1 LVLID
6 PPFGYIHDLQRG
18 LSSPCHLAERAAA
31 VELLDSPGIL
41 AERLTQLVTGI
52 LVPGGRPRVRRVA
65 VPDADRAAHLAYGAE
80 PRMRRL
86 DDHAAGGCLGVRG
99 AESVRAAADG

>member
-1 LVLID
+1 
-6 PPFGYIHDLQRG
+6 
-18 LSSPCHLAERAAA
+18 
-31 VELLDSPGIL
+31 
-41 AERLTQLVTGI
+41 
-52 LVPGGRPRVRRVA
+52 
-65 VPDADRAAHLAYGAE
+65 LAYGAE